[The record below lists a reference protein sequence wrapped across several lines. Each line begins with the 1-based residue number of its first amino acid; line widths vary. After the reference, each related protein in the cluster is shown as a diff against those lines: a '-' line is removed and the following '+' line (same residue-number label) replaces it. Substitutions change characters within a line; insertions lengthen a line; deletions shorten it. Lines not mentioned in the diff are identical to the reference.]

1 MSAGPS
7 PASDGTAGVPP
18 VVHVVAGPDAH
29 GVVLHGLR
37 IRAATRARTDLV
49 RADLLSDVDP
59 ALLRDRRVVVQ
70 VTDRVLAAR
79 REDALAAWRRATAGA
94 VRLTVVLHDLPQ
106 ASDGRHR
113 GPRSELYAALCADA
127 DDVVVASRHE
137 KLLLAAVL
145 RLAFPGPRAR
155 ALLDRTHVIPLPV
168 VGGPAG
174 GAAAG
179 GAAGGA
185 AAADRSEPSSPPT
198 VATLGFLYPGKGVEE
213 VVDAAA
219 EAGLDAVNIGGV
231 SAGHDD
237 LVDQLAGRAAAA
249 GTRWSVTGWVDD
261 ADLPAA
267 LAAAGIPV
275 AAHRHLSASGS
286 INSWLAAGRRPVVV
300 ASRYT
305 RELADRMPGAVRL
318 VGPTHAELVA
328 ALREAADDPAS
339 TWLGEDV
346 VLGPDEEEAAALLH
360 EVADRP
366 AVSVVVP
373 YYRGQAM
380 LDVILAQL
388 DAQDGV
394 VGGLEVV
401 VADDGSPEPPTV
413 HGTRAG
419 AEVGGDGTVVT
430 AGRWPVRVVRQGR
443 DGFRAGAARNLGARH
458 GAGRVVVFVDGDTVP
473 ATGTV
478 VDLQKACR
486 TPGSTLAVG
495 HRRHA
500 MLTGPDGAV
509 TWPPQDE
516 LPEPEWLA
524 QGFAA
529 TADLAE
535 ADDGGFRWIISAVMA
550 VDRALW
556 DVLGGFD
563 ERLRG
568 YGGEDWELAWRAW
581 LAGADL
587 AHVPDAV
594 AWHDGPD
601 LKGREGE
608 EAEHLAR
615 TKNAETG
622 RLAPLLPHPL
632 VRGRGWTHPCP
643 DVVALVEA
651 TGWTPGQVE
660 VVVETLL
667 DHGDVGVWVRGG
679 EHVPADPRVHD
690 GLPGHDVLAR
700 ARAQVVVR
708 EPVEVLRL
716 PWGRWPEE
724 LTSVVAGMAGGAT
737 AGGATAGGATAGDAT
752 PQDPPGPVSV
762 AATRLAARGSRPVAL
777 GADWTRPVPR
787 DVVVEHWRQR
797 RLNDERR
804 RRQDGRT
811 DG

>member
-7 PASDGTAGVPP
+7 PASDGTDDHSEVPVEVPP
-18 VVHVVAGPDAH
+18 VVHVVPGPDAH

-49 RADLLSDVDP
+49 RADLLAEVDP
-59 ALLRDRRVVVQ
+59 ARLRDRRVVVQ

-79 REDALAAWRRATAGA
+79 REDALAAWRRVTAGA
-94 VRLTVVLHDLPQ
+94 VRVTVVLHDLPQ

-137 KLLLAAVL
+137 ELLLAAVL
-145 RLAFPGPRAR
+145 RHAFPGPRAR

-168 VGGPAG
+168 VRGASPARP
-174 GAAAG
+174 A
-179 GAAGGA
+179 
-185 AAADRSEPSSPPT
+185 PSSPPT

-249 GTRWSVTGWVDD
+249 GTRWSATGWVDD

-267 LAAAGIPV
+267 LAGAGIPV

-305 RELADRMPGAVRL
+305 RELAERMPGAVRL

-328 ALREAADDPAS
+328 ALREAAHDPAS
-339 TWLGEDV
+339 TWLGDDV
-346 VLGPDEEEAAALLH
+346 VLGPDEDEAAALLH
-360 EVADRP
+360 AVVDRP

-388 DAQDGV
+388 DAQEGV
-394 VGGLEVV
+394 AGGLEVV

-413 HGTRAG
+413 RGTRAD
-419 AEVGGDGTVVT
+419 AETGGGGTVVT

-458 GAGRVVVFVDGDTVP
+458 AAGRVVVFVDGDTVP

-478 VDLQKACR
+478 AALQKACR
-486 TPGSTLAVG
+486 TTGSTLAVG

-500 MLTGPDGAV
+500 TLTRADGSV

-563 ERLRG
+563 ERLKG

-587 AHVPDAV
+587 AHVPEAV

-679 EHVPADPRVHD
+679 KHVPADPRVHV

-737 AGGATAGGATAGDAT
+737 A
-752 PQDPPGPVSV
+752 PEDPPGPVSV

-777 GADWTRPVPR
+777 GADWSRPVPR

>member
-1 MSAGPS
+1 M
-7 PASDGTAGVPP
+7 
-18 VVHVVAGPDAH
+18 
-29 GVVLHGLR
+29 VLHGVR
-37 IRAATRARTDLV
+37 IHGATSGGPRDGSLAGRSGPVLGSGAPVLV
-49 RADLLSDVDP
+49 RADLLSEVDP
-59 ALLRDRRVVVQ
+59 GLLRDRRVVVQ
-70 VTDRVLAAR
+70 VTDRVLAPTR
-79 REDALAAWRRATAGA
+79 DEALAAWRRATAGV
-94 VRLTVVLHDLPQ
+94 VRTTVVLHDLPQ
-106 ASDGRHR
+106 ASDGRHQ
-113 GPRSELYAALCADA
+113 GPRSELYAALCTDA

-145 RLAFPGPRAR
+145 RHAFPGPRAR

-168 VGGPAG
+168 VRSPAAPG
-174 GAAAG
+174 GAAHGGPGVGGPVPGEGSSGAG
-179 GAAGGA
+179 
-185 AAADRSEPSSPPT
+185 RPRPT

-219 EAGLDAVNIGGV
+219 EAGLDAVNVGGV

-237 LVDQLAGRAAAA
+237 LVEQLTGRAAAA
-249 GTRWSVTGWVDD
+249 GTRWSATGWVED
-261 ADLPAA
+261 ADLPVA
-267 LAAAGIPV
+267 LAGAGIPV

-286 INSWLAAGRRPVVV
+286 INSWLAAGRRPIVVT
-300 ASRYT
+300 SRYT
-305 RELADRMPGAVRL
+305 RELADRLPGAVRL
-318 VGPTHAELVA
+318 VEPTHEALVA

-339 TWLGEDV
+339 TWLADDV
-346 VLGPDEEEAAALLH
+346 ELGPDEDEAAAMLH
-360 EVADRP
+360 AVADRP

-373 YYRGQAM
+373 YYRGQAL
-380 LDVILAQL
+380 LDVILAQV
-388 DAQDGV
+388 DTQEGV

-413 HGTRAG
+413 HGARSG
-419 AEVGGDGTVVT
+419 AEVGGEGTLVT

-473 ATGTV
+473 GAGTV
-478 VDLQKACR
+478 AALQEACR

-500 MLTGPDGAV
+500 TLTRPDGTV

-535 ADDGGFRWIISAVMA
+535 ADDGAFRWIISAVMA

-563 ERLRG
+563 ERLKG

-608 EAEHLAR
+608 EAEQLAR
-615 TKNAETG
+615 TKNAETT

-643 DVVALVEA
+643 DVVALVDA
-651 TGWTPGQVE
+651 AGWTPGQVE

-679 EHVPADPRVHD
+679 DHRPADPRVHA
-690 GLPGHDVLAR
+690 GLPGHDVLSR
-700 ARAQVVVR
+700 ARATVVVH

-716 PWGRWPEE
+716 PWDPWPDE
-724 LTSVVAGMAGGAT
+724 LTSVVAGT
-737 AGGATAGGATAGDAT
+737 AGGGAGPAGAPGVRTVPADGAVPGDGA
-752 PQDPPGPVSV
+752 GPVTVS
-762 AATRLAARGSRPVAL
+762 ATRLAARGSQPLVL

-787 DVVVEHWRQR
+787 EVVVEHWRQR
-797 RLNDERR
+797 RLDDERR
-804 RRQDGRT
+804 RT
-811 DG
+811 DERRPTSS